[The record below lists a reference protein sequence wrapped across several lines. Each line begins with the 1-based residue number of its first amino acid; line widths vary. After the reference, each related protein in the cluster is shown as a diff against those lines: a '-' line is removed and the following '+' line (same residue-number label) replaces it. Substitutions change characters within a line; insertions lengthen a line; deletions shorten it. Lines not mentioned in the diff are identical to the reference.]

1 MMGENAVSP
10 RQTVPPEV
18 QTAVTAA
25 EQEIVTL
32 ACEIDQLQ
40 RRITKLQAFIE
51 GCRIFDGLEEARA
64 GGTYADVAMN
74 LLRTAGRPMTTR
86 ELLAAMTAAGR
97 PVNGATPKHRS
108 RTLIISLNRAKS
120 VVRKRAG
127 WWLRGVPMSSESE
140 HGS

>member
-1 MMGENAVSP
+1 MGENAVSP

-18 QTAVTAA
+18 QAAVTAA

-32 ACEIDQLQ
+32 ACEIDRLQ
-40 RRITKLQAFIE
+40 RRITTLQGFIE
-51 GCRIFDGLEEARA
+51 GCRIFDGVEEVRT
-64 GGTYADVAMN
+64 GGTYAEVAMS

-97 PVNGATPKHRS
+97 PVNGATPKHRA

-120 VVRKRAG
+120 VVRRRNG
-127 WWLRGVPMSSESE
+127 WWLKGVAMSSESE

>member
-1 MMGENAVSP
+1 MGENAVSTRP
-10 RQTVPPEV
+10 KVPPEV
-18 QTAVTAA
+18 QAAVTAA

-51 GCRIFDGLEEARA
+51 GCRIFDGVEEARMA
-64 GGTYADVAMN
+64 GTYADVAMS

-97 PVNGATPKHRS
+97 PVNGATLKHRG

-120 VVRKRAG
+120 VIRRRNG
-127 WWLRGVPMSSESE
+127 WWLKGVAIASESAD
-140 HGS
+140 GS

>member
-1 MMGENAVSP
+1 MGENAVTTRP
-10 RQTVPPEV
+10 KVPPEV
-18 QTAVTAA
+18 QAAVTAA
-25 EQEIVTL
+25 GQEIVSL
-32 ACEIDQLQ
+32 ACEIDSLQ
-40 RRITKLQAFIE
+40 RRIAQLQGFIE
-51 GCRIFDGLEEARA
+51 GCRVFDGVEEARA
-64 GGTYADVAMN
+64 AGTYAEVAMS

>member
-1 MMGENAVSP
+1 MAENAVSP
-10 RQTVPPEV
+10 RPTVPLEV

-51 GCRIFDGLEEARA
+51 GCRIFDGLEEARV

-108 RTLIISLNRAKS
+108 RTLITSLNRAKS

-127 WWLRGVPMSSESE
+127 WWLRGVPMTSESE

>member
-1 MMGENAVSP
+1 MGENAVSP
-10 RQTVPPEV
+10 RPTVPPEV
-18 QTAVTAA
+18 QAAVTAA
-25 EQEIVTL
+25 EQEIVIL

-51 GCRIFDGLEEARA
+51 GCRIFDGVEEARA
-64 GGTYADVAMN
+64 GGTYADVATN
-74 LLRTAGRPMTTR
+74 LLRTGGRPMTTR

-97 PVNGATPKHRS
+97 PVNGATLKHRS

-120 VVRKRAG
+120 VIRRRNG
-127 WWLRGVPMSSESE
+127 WWLKGVPISSESE